1 MVASRAGG
9 LGDGDLPKTEF
20 AWADDV
26 SIAYQV
32 MGAGPIDLI
41 VVPGILSHVEFFH
54 QLPGYTDFLHG
65 LAAFARVIVFDKR
78 GQGLSDGLA
87 GAQSLEARMD
97 DIRAVMDAAGCERAA
112 LFGYSE
118 GCPMSILFAATYPER
133 STALALYA
141 GFARFTRTADYPF
154 MPELTDILK
163 MVPYWGSGGS
173 IKGFAPGIVTEENR
187 AVWAKAESHCCSPS
201 ALKRMIETNASI
213 DIRPLLPTVQTPTLV
228 AHRRKD
234 KSISVENGRYLAEHI
249 PNARY
254 VEFPGEDHGPW
265 VGDHE
270 SLTTAI
276 GDFLTE
282 HRRAAAEPDR
292 ALATVLFTDIVESSQ
307 RLAELGD
314 RKWRELLDAHDRI
327 ANDRIAQQR
336 GKLIKQ
342 TGDGLLVIFDGPG
355 RAIKCA
361 LAVRDDLRSV
371 GLLIRAGLH
380 IGEVEMR
387 EDDISGV
394 AVHLASRVQE
404 MAKPD
409 EVLVTR
415 TITDLV
421 AGSDLR
427 FEEHGEHQLKGI
439 PGTWQLFA
447 VSA

>member
-1 MVASRAGG
+1 MHQSH
-9 LGDGDLPKTEF
+9 
-20 AWADDV
+20 
-26 SIAYQV
+26 IAYQV
-32 MGAGPIDLI
+32 VGEGPFDL
-41 VVPGILSHVEFFH
+41 VLVPGWVSHVEYAWEEPSFAQFLERLTSFCRLIILDRRGTGMSDRVA
-54 QLPGYTDFLHG
+54 QLPTLEE
-65 LAAFARVIVFDKR
+65 RV
-78 GQGLSDGLA
+78 
-87 GAQSLEARMD
+87 D
-97 DIRAVMDAAGCERAA
+97 DVRAVMDAAGCERAA

-118 GCPMSILFAATYPER
+118 GCAMSILFAATYPER
-133 STALALYA
+133 TTALALYA
-141 GFARFTRTADYPF
+141 GFARFTRTTDFPF
-154 MPELTDILK
+154 MYELSDLLK
-163 MVPYWGSGGS
+163 MVRYWGSGGS
-173 IKGFAPGIVTEENR
+173 IKGFAPSIATEENR
-187 AVWAKAESHCCSPS
+187 AVWAKAERHCCSPS
-201 ALKRMIETNASI
+201 GMKRILETNANI
-213 DIRPLLPTVQTPTLV
+213 DIRPLLPAVQTPTLI

-234 KSISVENGRYLAEHI
+234 KTIPVENGRYLAEHI

-254 VEFPGEDHGPW
+254 VEFPGEDHAPW
-265 VGDHE
+265 VGDHA
-270 SLTTAI
+270 SLTTTI
-276 GDFLTE
+276 GDFLTD
-282 HRRAAAEPDR
+282 HRRAPAEPDR

-314 RKWRELLDAHDRI
+314 RKWRELLDTHDRI

-336 GKLIKQ
+336 DKLIKQ

-371 GLLIRAGLH
+371 GLQIRAGLH

-394 AVHLASRVQE
+394 AVHLAARVQE

-415 TITDLV
+415 TMTDLV

-439 PGTWQLFA
+439 PGTWQLFTVVA
-447 VSA
+447 